1 MRAVPPPRRSV
12 LVEGGR
18 GGLGGEGGGSGD
30 TFQQHI
36 VLCLVDVDD
45 CESAL
50 LGINRLVLR
59 CRCTL
64 VLAWSLAEA
73 ARYLETFKA
82 YENKPATV
90 IQERAESEFLPRLS
104 EVLTAVRSVNK
115 SDVATLLGTFGSL
128 NGFGTHVV
136 YE

>member
-1 MRAVPPPRRSV
+1 MRADFV
-12 LVEGGR
+12 LGKRTAALYLSLRYHLLHPQYLRARIAALREAT
-18 GGLGGEGGGSGD
+18 GGEGGGSGD

-82 YENKPATV
+82 YENKPKKN
-90 IQERAESEFLPRLS
+90 LMG
-104 EVLTAVRSVNK
+104 N
-115 SDVATLLGTFGSL
+115 
-128 NGFGTHVV
+128 
-136 YE
+136 